1 MSSALFPA
9 RLPIVCAPMAGG
21 PSTPELTAAVS
32 NAGGLG
38 FLAGANLTP
47 DALDRQLTEVERLTS
62 NPYGVNLFLPSKQ
75 IASPSVLDDYRAR
88 LEPLAAELGVEVGPP
103 TWHDDHIAEKI
114 DIVCSHR
121 PAAVSVTF
129 GSPGREL
136 SDRVKAIGAQ
146 MIGTVTSISE
156 AETAVADGADM
167 LVVQGS
173 EAGGH
178 RGVFVDDPA
187 DERGGFFLSLPSL
200 LMSIGLSVDVPLIA
214 AGGIMDGSGV
224 FAALGWGAV
233 AAQLG
238 TAFLCS
244 PEAGTT
250 AVHRRALLNREYE
263 RTMVTRAFSGRPARG
278 LANEFADKFT
288 ATAPA
293 GYPELN
299 SMTGPLRAAATAAGR
314 ADVPN
319 LWAGTGWRAVTD
331 APAGDIVARIV
342 REMTTA

>member
-1 MSSALFPA
+1 MSSAVFPA

-21 PSTPELTAAVS
+21 PSTPALTAAVS

-38 FLAGANLTP
+38 FLAGAILTP
-47 DALDRQLTEVERLTS
+47 DELDRQLTEVERSTS

-75 IASPSVLDDYRAR
+75 IATDDALDGYRSA
-88 LEPLAAELGVEVGPP
+88 LQPLAAELGVEVGPA

-146 MIGTVTSISE
+146 MIGTVTSIAE
-156 AETAVADGADM
+156 AEIAVADGADM

-178 RGVFVDDPA
+178 RGVFDDDPSDA
-187 DERGGFFLSLPSL
+187 RGGFFLSLPSL

-244 PEAGTT
+244 PEAGTS

-278 LANEFADKFT
+278 LANEFAEKFT
-288 ATAPA
+288 GIAPA

-331 APAGDIVARIV
+331 APAGDIVARIA
-342 REMTTA
+342 REMVTA